1 MCEGLSW
8 AHNNGGVN
16 SRMILGSSPGCHH
29 ESADY
34 YPASSL
40 GVPTSDHPFPCNE
53 SLASTNT
60 VSMAN
65 MLVWELWVL
74 LAVGAGKAQGL
85 SGRKTR
91 ALALQRPS
99 LTNSGYLGSWAQLAE
114 IPSTVLDSLSLMF
127 WAWHWLNSAYF

>member
-1 MCEGLSW
+1 
-8 AHNNGGVN
+8 
-16 SRMILGSSPGCHH
+16 MILGSSQGYHH

-34 YPASSL
+34 YLASSL
-40 GVPTSDHPFPCNE
+40 GVPTSDHPFLCSE

-60 VSMAN
+60 VFMAN

-85 SGRKTR
+85 SGKETR

-99 LTNSGYLGSWAQLAE
+99 LANSGYLCS
-114 IPSTVLDSLSLMF
+114 
-127 WAWHWLNSAYF
+127 